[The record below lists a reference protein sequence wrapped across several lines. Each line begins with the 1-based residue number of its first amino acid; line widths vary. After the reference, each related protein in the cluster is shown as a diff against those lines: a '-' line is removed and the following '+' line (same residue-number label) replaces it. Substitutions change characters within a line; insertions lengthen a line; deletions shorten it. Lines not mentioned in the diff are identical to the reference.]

1 MEPFPMNGN
10 AATHP
15 LADKLQAFDHGQL
28 TSPHRITGA
37 ARRANL
43 CLKSVPCPKQSFPN
57 PFFRQERTMSPRPI
71 GTRLGA
77 VMAVVLFAGPAAL
90 GNGPITEKEVEQ
102 HLGIVTAVKTL
113 KGRRLALTV
122 TADQKESTFTLDT
135 K

>member
-1 MEPFPMNGN
+1 MNGN
-10 AATHP
+10 AATNP
-15 LADKLQAFDHGQL
+15 RVNTLRALSLGQL
-28 TSPHRITGA
+28 TPPHRITGA
-37 ARRANL
+37 IRRANL
-43 CLKSVPCPKQSFPN
+43 CLKSVPCPKRTFPN

-71 GTRLGA
+71 RTRFGT
-77 VMAVVLFAGPAAL
+77 VMAAVLFAGPAAL

-102 HLGIVTAVKTL
+102 HQGIVTAVKTL